1 MRRLSPLLVLLL
13 ALVAPA
19 SAAAGA
25 PPLRAKG
32 VTGPLGEETLSN
44 ETTLSRW
51 AHTNLTAKIR
61 AKPGYR
67 QRAVGRLR
75 WDTEDGP
82 PEVYLVLGSRLDTL
96 KRPWLKIRIPGR
108 PNGRTGYVP
117 EQALGPLR
125 VVETQL
131 VVDRRRAARDAVRA
145 RRGDLALAD
154 RRRSPRHDHARR
166 ALLDPREA
174 AQPRR
179 QPGLRP
185 VGVRNGGLL
194 GHAHRLAG
202 RRRRRH
208 PRHQPAPAH
217 PGAPVARLR
226 ARAQR
231 RHLAPGAGAAD
242 RHPAA
247 HQVGTTAAKPRVKPG
262 QRVSGTPSERG
273 PEDPRS

>member
-1 MRRLSPLLVLLL
+1 MARVYRQISDSEPRPDDLDWQAACAACSPLLVLLL
-13 ALVAPA
+13 ALLAPA

-25 PPLRAKG
+25 PPLRPKG

-82 PEVYLVLGSRLDTL
+82 PEVYLVLGSRLDAL

-131 VVDRRRAARDAVRA
+131 VVDRK
-145 RRGDLALAD
+145 
-154 RRRSPRHDHARR
+154 
-166 ALLDPREA
+166 
-174 AQPRR
+174 
-179 QPGLRP
+179 
-185 VGVRNGGLL
+185 
-194 GHAHRLAG
+194 
-202 RRRRRH
+202 
-208 PRHQPAPAH
+208 
-217 PGAPVARLR
+217 RLR
-226 ARAQR
+226 ATLFERGEAIWR
-231 RHLAPGAGAAD
+231 SRIGVGAPGTITPAG
-242 RHPAA
+242 RFWIREKLRNLGGSPAYGPWA
-247 HQVGTTAAKPRVKPG
+247 FGTAAYSATLTDWPGGGVVGIHGTNQPQLIPGRPSHGCVRVPNG
-262 QRVSGTPSERG
+262 GISRLARVLPIGTPLHIK
-273 PEDPRS
+273 